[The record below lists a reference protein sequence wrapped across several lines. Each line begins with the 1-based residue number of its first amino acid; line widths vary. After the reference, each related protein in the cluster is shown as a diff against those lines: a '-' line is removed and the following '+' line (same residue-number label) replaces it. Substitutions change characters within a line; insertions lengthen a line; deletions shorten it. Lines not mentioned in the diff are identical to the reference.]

1 MLMCQLLIRFHVFFF
16 FFTKIPIDFLC
27 KRGLNP
33 RSLIQ
38 PLETLLVELTGTHG
52 FIFFQVHVVDHVKVY
67 FF

>member
-1 MLMCQLLIRFHVFFF
+1 MTFVFDDSALYHQIK
-16 FFTKIPIDFLC
+16 TPRRVWC
-27 KRGLNP
+27 RQGLNS